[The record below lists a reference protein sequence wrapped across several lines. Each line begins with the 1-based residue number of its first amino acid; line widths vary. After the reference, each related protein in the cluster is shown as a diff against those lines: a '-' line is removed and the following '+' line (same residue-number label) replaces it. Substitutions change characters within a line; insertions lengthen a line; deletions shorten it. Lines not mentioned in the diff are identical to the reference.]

1 MTLNELILKKIEET
15 IELNTDSVIGEDGTI
30 VCDYAQLRG
39 ALMGMFTTAL
49 RDYRREE
56 THAEDCRSITD
67 GLSCD
72 CKPTDDKEVLSI
84 LKEKE

>member
-49 RDYRREE
+49 RNYRREDE
-56 THAEDCRSITD
+56 SVIKQRLHRDRS
-67 GLSCD
+67 C
-72 CKPTDDKEVLSI
+72 
-84 LKEKE
+84 